1 MKKILIAILML
12 APMSVFAQKF
22 AHFNMGNVL
31 PEMAEYKTAMA
42 ELQKLT
48 TQYQEELK
56 RLQTEY
62 QTKAEEFQKLSSDGA
77 TAQAILQSKAQDLQ
91 KMEESIQTF
100 YQASQEDLQKQN
112 SAKMEPVQAKVVAA
126 IKKIGEVGGYVYIV
140 DLSTGAIPFV
150 NEALSTDVTPQLKS
164 ELGIK

>member
-1 MKKILIAILML
+1 MKKILFVILML
-12 APMSVFAQKF
+12 APMSIFAQKF
-22 AHFNMGNVL
+22 AHFNMASIL
-31 PEMAEYKTAMA
+31 PEMNEYKTAMA
-42 ELQKLT
+42 DLQKLT

-62 QTKAEEFQKLSSDGA
+62 QTKAEEYQKLAGDA
-77 TAQAILQSKAQDLQ
+77 NTAQAILQSKAQDLQ
-91 KMEESIQTF
+91 KMEESIQSF

-112 SAKMEPVQAKVVAA
+112 TEKMEPVQAKVVAA
-126 IKKIGEVGGYVYIV
+126 MKKIGETGGYVYIV

-150 NEALSTDVTPQLKS
+150 NEALSTDITAQLKT